1 MAAAFD
7 GLERLVSASSSLI
20 GTAAI
25 ALPDRSVCAAD
36 RFLDHTLDGARRL
49 PDASTLA
56 HARAADT
63 VYWAASWL
71 LRGPELRVVTGTQTA
86 QQQAEETQKMGLR
99 VCGAGSCTPGV
110 QIKRPRARASPILM
124 TSRSPFLCETGEDLL
139 AYYESLPLGRR
150 LDGLFGVLLTL
161 ELLSSANI
169 LRRENYPRAR
179 RCLDVYCVAV
189 GIAGVAPQHLFY
201 RLHYWTWAYETQRAV
216 REVSLPMPS
225 PFSTQVGQILGQAWA
240 SLRDVAG
247 AGSSDLKVQTSS
259 TAPWALVLLLA
270 SVGGVWWLGEDCAR
284 EIWVSSC
291 QRVKEGLYGLFG
303 LSALWINSDSLSTRR
318 SDRNLQDRQQF
329 VFAPFGGL
337 TSVTIEEEEENARPV
352 SVSGQVA
359 SSGRLAYVKLRNSQ
373 AMDKAVANLHQTKVG
388 DGDLVE
394 DH

>member
-25 ALPDRSVCAAD
+25 ALPD
-36 RFLDHTLDGARRL
+36 RRL

-71 LRGPELRVVTGTQTA
+71 LRGPELRVV
-86 QQQAEETQKMGLR
+86 
-99 VCGAGSCTPGV
+99 
-110 QIKRPRARASPILM
+110 

-216 REVSLPMPS
+216 REVGLPMPS

-318 SDRNLQDRQQF
+318 SDRNLQDRQQ
-329 VFAPFGGL
+329 
-337 TSVTIEEEEENARPV
+337 
-352 SVSGQVA
+352 
-359 SSGRLAYVKLRNSQ
+359 
-373 AMDKAVANLHQTKVG
+373 
-388 DGDLVE
+388 
-394 DH
+394 